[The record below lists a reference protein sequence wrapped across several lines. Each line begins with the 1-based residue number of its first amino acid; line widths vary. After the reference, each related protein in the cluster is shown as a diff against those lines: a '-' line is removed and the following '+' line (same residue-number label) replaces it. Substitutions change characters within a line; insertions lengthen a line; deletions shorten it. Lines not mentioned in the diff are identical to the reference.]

1 MVVEREWHSSGTS
14 ASDGWRAKSRYSA
27 NDPIA
32 DVRCL
37 VHSIMMTK
45 KLWRARAAQFGV
57 LALGAVMLISI
68 YFGLPIVF
76 TVTALLAAASLVP
89 AILGGMKCHRCG
101 VSYFFDQSMSSWN
114 ISGVNLLKPCKPDC
128 PKCGAGR

>member
-1 MVVEREWHSSGTS
+1 
-14 ASDGWRAKSRYSA
+14 
-27 NDPIA
+27 
-32 DVRCL
+32 
-37 VHSIMMTK
+37 MMTK

-89 AILGGMKCHRCG
+89 AILGGIKCHRCG